1 MSDHAKLSP
10 SKRSRWALCPG
21 SIREEAKYPDTGS
34 GPAAADGTHSHTLLE
49 YCIQLDRFIDPMTQ
63 IGAKFEDHE
72 GEFVVHQDRAERVK
86 VAVDYIMHYSA
97 FGILPVV
104 SESKVDPAFL
114 LGRSDLSGTVDV
126 QILAGNTLELI
137 DYKDG
142 MGVVTAEGNMQLE
155 QYAYGVLAGYKLP
168 VNGAYPFEYVK
179 MTIIQPKLAMK
190 GMKPITSHTVTVR
203 SLLDNMGT
211 IITQAAA
218 TDAPDAP
225 LVPGDSQCKFCR
237 AKGSC
242 NALASN
248 VMKEVGIM
256 FQPVVTQTLDVAQQ
270 SADKDPSTMDDAQIR
285 QIMEA
290 APLMRQLLEG
300 VEKEAQRRLEMGQVI
315 PGLKLVNGRGSRAWA
330 LPETEMAEK
339 LIKMGIPKSAVYET
353 KLVTPAK
360 AEKLTWEKK
369 DGTKV
374 ALTERQLK
382 RMEQEYVVKLAGKLT
397 VAPESD
403 GRPAVITNAAPLFSA
418 VDEGRIAGDLTT
430 RIEYTVTNGVV
441 QIQSVEQTETLPSWL
456 S

>member
-49 YCIQLDRFIDPMTQ
+49 HCIKNGLSDPMDQVGET
-63 IGAKFEDHE
+63 FTDHE
-72 GEFVVHQDRAERVK
+72 GTFKVDADRAARVK
-86 VAVDYIMHYSA
+86 TAIEYIRERSMNGM
-97 FGILPVV
+97 FKVI
-104 SESKVDPAFL
+104 SEQKVDPEFL
-114 LGRSDLSGTVDV
+114 LGRKDLSGTVDC
-126 QILAGNTLELI
+126 QIIGPDWIELI

-142 MGVVTAEGNMQLE
+142 MGVVSAEGNMQLE

-168 VNGAYPFEYVK
+168 VNGAYPFNTHR
-179 MTIIQPKLAMK
+179 MTIIQPKLALK
-190 GMKPITSHTVTVR
+190 GMKPITSHEVSVR

-218 TDAPDAP
+218 TDKPDAP
-225 LVPGDSQCKFCR
+225 LVPGESQCKFCR

-242 NALASN
+242 AALAGN

-256 FQPVVTQTLDVAQQ
+256 FQPVVTETLDVAQQ
-270 SADKDPSTMDDAQIR
+270 SADKDPAQMDDAQIR

-290 APLMRQLLEG
+290 APLMRQLLEA
-300 VEKEAQRRLEMGQVI
+300 VEKEAMRRMESGISI

-330 LPETEMAEK
+330 LPEAEMAEK
-339 LIKMGIPKSAVYET
+339 LVKMGIPKGAIYET

-374 ALTERQLK
+374 TLTDRQLK
-382 RMEQEYVVKLAGKLT
+382 RMEQEYVSKLAGKLT
-397 VAPESD
+397 VVPESD
-403 GRPAVITNAAPLFSA
+403 GRPAVIMNAAPLFSA
-418 VDEGRIAGDLTT
+418 VEAEAIKFTLDQPAAE
-430 RIEYTVTNGVV
+430 
-441 QIQSVEQTETLPSWL
+441 SLPSWL

>member
-1 MSDHAKLSP
+1 VSDHAKLSP

-49 YCIQLDRFIDPMTQ
+49 HCIKNGLSDPMEQVGET
-63 IGAKFEDHE
+63 FTDHE
-72 GEFVVHQDRAERVK
+72 GTFVVDQPRAERVK
-86 VAVDYIMHYSA
+86 VAMDYIYEKSVCGM
-97 FGILPVV
+97 FKVI
-104 SESKVDPAFL
+104 SEEKVDPEHL
-114 LGRSDLSGTVDV
+114 LGRKDLSGTVDC
-126 QILAGNTLELI
+126 QIVGPDWIELI

-142 MGVVTAEGNMQLE
+142 MGVVSAEGNMQLE
-155 QYAYGVLAGYKLP
+155 QYAYGVLAVYKLP
-168 VNGAYPFEYVK
+168 VNGAYPFSTVR
-179 MTIIQPKLAMK
+179 MTIIQPKLALR
-190 GMKPITSHTVTVR
+190 GMPAITSHEVSVR
-203 SLLDNMGT
+203 DLMANMGT
-211 IITQAAA
+211 IISQAAA

-242 NALASN
+242 SALANN

-256 FQPVVTQTLDVAQQ
+256 FQPVVTETLDVAQQ
-270 SADKDPSTMDDAQIR
+270 SADKDPSTMDDAQIA

-300 VEKEAQRRLEMGQVI
+300 VEKEALRRLQAGQTI

-330 LPETEMAEK
+330 LPEEEMAEK

-374 ALTERQLK
+374 TLTERQLK
-382 RMEQEYVVKLAGKLT
+382 RMDQEYVSKLAGKIT
-397 VAPESD
+397 VVPESD
-403 GRPAVITNAAPLFSA
+403 GRPAVIMNAAPLFSA
-418 VDEGRIAGDLTT
+418 VEAAPAA
-430 RIEYTVTNGVV
+430 EP
-441 QIQSVEQTETLPSWL
+441 LPSWL

>member
-49 YCIQLDRFIDPMTQ
+49 HCIKNGLSDPMDQVGET
-63 IGAKFEDHE
+63 FTDHE
-72 GEFVVHQDRAERVK
+72 GEFKVDADRAARVK
-86 VAVDYIMHYSA
+86 SAIEYIRERSM
-97 FGILPVV
+97 GGLLPVI
-104 SESKVDPAFL
+104 SEQKVDPEFL
-114 LGRSDLSGTVDV
+114 LGRDDLSGTVDC
-126 QILAGNTLELI
+126 QILGPDWLELI

-142 MGVVTAEGNMQLE
+142 MGIVTAEGNLQLE
-155 QYAYGVLAGYKLP
+155 QYAYGVLARLRLP
-168 VNGAYPFEYVK
+168 VNGNYPFSTVR

-190 GMKPITSHTVTVR
+190 GMKPITSHEVSVR
-203 SLLDNMGT
+203 DLMANMGT
-211 IITQAAA
+211 IISQAAA

-242 NALASN
+242 SALANN

-256 FQPVVTQTLDVAQQ
+256 FQPVVTETLDVAQQ

-290 APLMRQLLEG
+290 APLMRQLLEA
-300 VEKEAQRRLEMGQVI
+300 VEKEALRRLESGGSI

-330 LPETEMAEK
+330 LPEDQMAEK
-339 LIKMGIPKSAVYET
+339 LVKMGIPKSAVYET

-374 ALTERQLK
+374 TLTERQLK
-382 RMEQEYVVKLAGKLT
+382 RMDQEYVSKLAGKLT
-397 VAPESD
+397 VVPESD
-403 GRPAVITNAAPLFSA
+403 GRPAVIMNAAPLFSA
-418 VDEGRIAGDLTT
+418 VEAAPAA
-430 RIEYTVTNGVV
+430 E
-441 QIQSVEQTETLPSWL
+441 SLPSWL

>member
-1 MSDHAKLSP
+1 VSDHAKLSP

-49 YCIQLDRFIDPMTQ
+49 HCIDRGLIDPTTQ
-63 IGAKFEDHE
+63 VGEVFADHE
-72 GEFVVHQDRAERVK
+72 GEFKVDADRAARVK
-86 VAVDYIMHYSA
+86 VAIDYIRERSMSGM
-97 FGILPVV
+97 FKVI
-104 SESKVDPAFL
+104 SEERVDPKWL
-114 LGRSDLSGTVDV
+114 LGRDDLSGTVDC
-126 QILAGNTLELI
+126 QIIGDDWIELI

-142 MGVVTAEGNMQLE
+142 MGVVSAEGNMQLE

-168 VNGAYPFEYVK
+168 VNVEYPVK
-179 MTIIQPKLAMK
+179 RIIMTIIQPKLTLK
-190 GMKPITSHTVTVR
+190 GMKAITSSERDVCDMLT
-203 SLLDNMGT
+203 SMGT
-211 IITQAAA
+211 IIVQAAA

-225 LVPGDSQCKFCR
+225 LIPGESQCKFCR

-242 NALASN
+242 AALAGN

-270 SADKDPSTMDDAQIR
+270 SADKDPATMDDQQIR

-290 APLMRQLLEG
+290 APLMRQLLEA
-300 VEKEAQRRLEMGQVI
+300 VEKEALRRMEAGQSI
-315 PGLKLVNGRGSRAWA
+315 PGLKLVHGRGSRAWA
-330 LPETEMAEK
+330 LPEEEMAEK
-339 LIKMGIPKSAVYET
+339 LVKMGIPKTAIYET

-360 AEKLTWEKK
+360 AEKLTWEKR

-374 ALTERQLK
+374 SLTDRQLK
-382 RMEQEYVVKLAGKLT
+382 RLDQEYVAKMAGKLT

-403 GRPAVITNAAPLFSA
+403 SRPAVITNAAPMFSA
-418 VDEGRIAGDLTT
+418 VEAAPAA
-430 RIEYTVTNGVV
+430 E
-441 QIQSVEQTETLPSWL
+441 SLPSWL

>member
-1 MSDHAKLSP
+1 VSDHAKLSP

-49 YCIQLDRFIDPMTQ
+49 HCIKNGLSDPMDQVGET
-63 IGAKFEDHE
+63 FTDHE
-72 GEFVVHQDRAERVK
+72 GTFKVDADRAARVK
-86 VAVDYIMHYSA
+86 SAIDYIRDRSMNGL
-97 FGILPVV
+97 FPVI
-104 SESKVDPAFL
+104 SEQRVDPKFL
-114 LGRSDLSGTVDV
+114 LGRDDLSGTVDC
-126 QILAGNTLELI
+126 QIIGPDWIELI

-142 MGVVTAEGNMQLE
+142 MGIVTADGNLQLE
-155 QYAYGVLAGYKLP
+155 QYAYGVLARYSLP
-168 VNGAYPFEYVK
+168 VNGDYSFNRVI

-190 GMKPITSHTVTVR
+190 GMKPITSHEVSVR

-218 TDAPDAP
+218 TDKPDAP
-225 LVPGDSQCKFCR
+225 LVPGESQCKFCR

-242 NALASN
+242 SALASN

-256 FQPVVTQTLDVAQQ
+256 FQPVVTETLDVAQQ
-270 SADKDPSTMDDAQIR
+270 SADKDPSSMDDAQIR

-300 VEKEAQRRLEMGQVI
+300 VEKEALRRLESGQSI

-330 LPETEMAEK
+330 LPEDQMAEK
-339 LIKMGIPKSAVYET
+339 LVKMGIPKTAIYET
-353 KLVTPAK
+353 KLVSPAK
-360 AEKLTWEKK
+360 AEKLTWEKR

-374 ALTERQLK
+374 TLTERQLK
-382 RMEQEYVVKLAGKLT
+382 RMDQEYVSKLAGKLT

-403 GRPAVITNAAPLFSA
+403 SRPAVITNAAPLFSA
-418 VDEGRIAGDLTT
+418 VENPA
-430 RIEYTVTNGVV
+430 E
-441 QIQSVEQTETLPSWL
+441 LPAWL
-456 S
+456 L